1 MSAIAML
8 VRAAWRRHWRASVF
22 LAIVAGLA
30 AGVIGASFQAAGRA
44 GTSLERF
51 REQSRIYDR
60 IVQGCP
66 PGVNPAEFASD
77 ADALRLCANP
87 TVTERFRHVVS
98 GVKGVERTTLAST
111 LVVALLDASAS
122 NHWGRLILLEAAG
135 TPGSPPSHG
144 RPIVVHGR
152 LVDPAAPDE
161 IMLGEDAARAAG
173 LDAGDTVRMAG
184 WHQAD
189 LDAAID
195 GSVKPQ
201 TPPFTSKV
209 VGIVRYLEDVQPDEG
224 GNLSDSVISGSVYAG
239 PGWLAAHARGIAGY
253 GSGVF
258 VRLRGGPS
266 EVKAFDA
273 EMSNRPDGWFTTT
286 TTVGDVSLE
295 SLRRVIRLER
305 NALLIFAAIA
315 IAASLAFVGLAA
327 LRQLRREAT
336 EFVRLSAI
344 GMTRGDLRM
353 TNVVRSLTIAG
364 PACLVAAVA
373 IVALSPL
380 GPLGL
385 ARKLEFDIGLRFD
398 AVTVALTLIALIV
411 TFAIIGSAAPI
422 ELKGPRRSRV
432 GRPVSRLDPALR
444 ELGPVAHV
452 GATVARGRS
461 SGAAIG
467 VTAIA
472 LAAGLA
478 AGGMVASYDRL
489 VAKPSRFGAWWD
501 VAVGQ
506 YSTQGPLD
514 AGIAK
519 LRANPDV
526 VAAAGYDDDVD
537 NFSFDGR
544 TTPVVAATNY
554 IGHEEPPTTDGRA
567 PIAVHEVA
575 LGAST
580 ARLLHKH
587 IGDNVILRNNDNPRV
602 REHLRVVGIAVVN
615 DPITNQFGAGEGV
628 VVTPRLLAE
637 TAEPASVPQSVVIKL
652 DPTRDR
658 AAAIESVRRDFSGSI
673 REATPQVD
681 VRNIGHLRAVPWL
694 ISALIAILAL
704 ATLVHALVT
713 IVARNRTNLAV
724 LAALGLT
731 RGQRRA
737 VGVFASAAL
746 VFAGIVVAVPVG
758 LVGGIWIWR
767 GVIRHIGLPAH
778 SVVAWPTLIAAPI
791 GALAIAVVVA
801 LVAAR
806 GTLRMTPSEQ
816 LRVE

>member
-1 MSAIAML
+1 
-8 VRAAWRRHWRASVF
+8 
-22 LAIVAGLA
+22 VAGLA
-30 AGVIGASFQAAGRA
+30 AGLVGASFQAAARA
-44 GTSLERF
+44 DSSLARFSER
-51 REQSRIYDR
+51 SRIYDR

-66 PGVNPAEFASD
+66 PGVNPADVESS
-77 ADALRLCANP
+77 ADGIRLCSNL
-87 TVTERFRHVVS
+87 TVTERLRHVVN
-98 GVKGVERTTLAST
+98 GVKGVERTSLGST
-111 LVVALLDASAS
+111 LVVALLDHSVS
-122 NHWGRLILLEAAG
+122 NHWGRLALLEAAG

-144 RPIVVHGR
+144 RPIVVRGR
-152 LVDPAAPDE
+152 VIDPAAPDE
-161 IMLGEDAARAAG
+161 IMLGEDAARQAG
-173 LDAGDTVRMAG
+173 LHVGDTVRIAG

-201 TPPFTSKV
+201 TPPFASKT

-239 PGWLAAHARGIAGY
+239 PGWIAAHARGIAGY
-253 GSGVF
+253 GAGVF

-273 EMSNRPDGWFTTT
+273 EMSKGPGGWFTQT
-286 TTVGDVSLE
+286 TTVGDVSLA
-295 SLRRVIRLER
+295 SLRRVIHLER

-315 IAASLAFVGLAA
+315 IAASVVFIGLAA
-327 LRQLRREAT
+327 LRQLRREAA
-336 EFVRLSAI
+336 EFERLSAI
-344 GMTRGDLRM
+344 GMTRSELRIL
-353 TNVVRSLTIAG
+353 NVVRSLTIAG
-364 PACLVAAVA
+364 PACVVAAVG

-385 ARKLEFDIGLRFD
+385 ARKLEFDIGMRFD
-398 AVTVALTLIALIV
+398 AAIVALTIVAVIV
-411 TFAIIGSAAPI
+411 TFAIIGLVAPI
-422 ELKGPRRSRV
+422 ELRDRRRSRV
-432 GRPVSRLDPALR
+432 GQPASPLDPALR
-444 ELGPVAHV
+444 ELGPVALV

-461 SGAAIG
+461 SGAAIA

-472 LAAGLA
+472 VAAGLA
-478 AGGMVASYDRL
+478 AGGISASYDRL

-506 YSTQGPLD
+506 YSERAPLD

-526 VAAAGYDDDVD
+526 VAAAGYQDDVD

-544 TTPVVAATNY
+544 TTPIVAATNY

-567 PIAVHEVA
+567 PLAVHEIA
-575 LGAST
+575 LGSTT
-580 ARLLHKH
+580 ARVLNKH
-587 IGDNVILRNNDNPRV
+587 IGDDVILRNNNDSKV
-602 REHLRVVGIAVVN
+602 RIRLRVVGIAVVN
-615 DPITNQFGAGEGV
+615 DPITSQSGAGDGV
-628 VVTPRLLAE
+628 VVTPRLVAE
-637 TAEPASVPQSVVIKL
+637 TAGPGNIPQSIVIKL
-652 DPTRDR
+652 DPQRDR
-658 AAAIESVRRDFSGSI
+658 AAAIESVRGDFSGSI
-673 REATPQVD
+673 RRATPQVD
-681 VRNIGHLRAVPWL
+681 VRNLGHLRAVPWL

-737 VGVFASAAL
+737 VGVFASAGL
-746 VFAGIVVAVPVG
+746 VFVGIVVAIPFGLIVG
-758 LVGGIWIWR
+758 NLIWR
-767 GVIRHIGLPAH
+767 DVTRQNGLPTH
-778 SVVAWPTLIAAPI
+778 SVVAWSTLVAAPI
-791 GALAIAVVVA
+791 AALAIAAVVA
-801 LVAAR
+801 LVAVR
-806 GTLRMTPSEQ
+806 GTIRMSPSEQ

>member
-1 MSAIAML
+1 ML

-22 LAIVAGLA
+22 LAVVAGLA
-30 AGVIGASFQAAGRA
+30 AGVVGASFQAAARA
-44 GTSLERF
+44 DTSLARF

-66 PGVNPAEFASD
+66 PGINPNDIDSTAEGI
-77 ADALRLCANP
+77 RLCSNP
-87 TVTERFRHVVS
+87 TVTERLRHVVN
-98 GVKGVERTTLAST
+98 GVKGVERTALAST
-111 LVVALLDASAS
+111 LVVALLDPAAS
-122 NHWGRLILLEAAG
+122 NHWGRLSLLEAAG

-144 RPIVVHGR
+144 RPIVVQGR
-152 LVDPAAPDE
+152 VIDPAAPDE
-161 IMLGEDAARAAG
+161 IMLGEDAARQTG
-173 LDAGDTVRMAG
+173 LRVGDRVRVAS

-189 LDAAID
+189 LDAAVD

-224 GNLSDSVISGSVYAG
+224 GDLSDSVISGSVYAG
-239 PGWLAAHARGIAGY
+239 PGWFAAHARGIAGY
-253 GSGVF
+253 GSGVL
-258 VRLRGGPS
+258 VRLHGGPS
-266 EVKAFDA
+266 EVKAFVA
-273 EMSNRPDGWFTTT
+273 EMSKGPEGWSTFT
-286 TTVGDVSLE
+286 TTVGDVSLP
-295 SLRRVIRLER
+295 SLRRVIHLEW
-305 NALLIFAAIA
+305 NALMIFAGIA
-315 IAASLAFVGLAA
+315 IAASLVFVGLAA
-327 LRQLRREAT
+327 LRQLRREAV
-336 EFVRLSAI
+336 EFERLSAI
-344 GMTRGDLRM
+344 GMTRSELRIL
-353 TNVVRSLTIAG
+353 NVVRSLTIAG
-364 PACLVAAVA
+364 PACVIAAIT

-385 ARKLEFDIGLRFD
+385 ARKLEFDIGVRID
-398 AVTVALTLIALIV
+398 AVTIALTVVALML
-411 TFAIIGSAAPI
+411 TFAIIGLVAPI
-422 ELKGPRRSRV
+422 ELRARRRSRV
-432 GRPVSRLDPALR
+432 GRSASPLDPALR
-444 ELGPVAHV
+444 ELGPVPLV

-461 SGAAIG
+461 SLAAIS

-506 YSTQGPLD
+506 YSERAPLD
-514 AGIAK
+514 AGVAK
-519 LRANPDV
+519 LRANPAV
-526 VAAAGYDDDVD
+526 VAAAGYQDDVD

-544 TTPVVAATNY
+544 TTPIVAATNY
-554 IGHEEPPTTDGRA
+554 IGHEEPPMTDGRA

-575 LGAST
+575 LGSTT
-580 ARLLHKH
+580 ARVLHKH
-587 IGDNVILRNNDNPRV
+587 IGDDVVLRNNSDSKVRV
-602 REHLRVVGIAVVN
+602 RLRVVGIAVVN
-615 DPITNQFGAGEGV
+615 DPITNQSGAGDGV
-628 VVTPRLLAE
+628 VVRPGLVTE
-637 TAEPASVPQSVVIKL
+637 TLGPGNIPQSIVIKL
-652 DPTRDR
+652 DPRRDR
-658 AAAIESVRRDFSGSI
+658 AAAIESVRRDFPGSI

-681 VRNIGHLRAVPWL
+681 VRNLGHLRAVPWL

-746 VFAGIVVAVPVG
+746 VFVGIVVAIPFG
-758 LVGGIWIWR
+758 LIAGNVIWR
-767 GVIRHIGLPAH
+767 AVTRQNGLPAH
-778 SVVAWPTLIAAPI
+778 PVVAWSTLVFAPI
-791 GALAIAVVVA
+791 GALVIAAVVA

-806 GTLRMTPSEQ
+806 GTLRTTPSEQ